1 MLIYTITL
9 FLQILI
15 MKPNIYTNSLVIMVI
30 SSTTLLLI
38 GIISLATPMRVVYAD
53 DSSDESQTDQSSPSS
68 SDNSQSDQSSSQ
80 RDNSV

>member
-1 MLIYTITL
+1 
-9 FLQILI
+9 

-68 SDNSQSDQSSSQ
+68 LTTPNLINPRLKETTLSRKVAIIELKEQLK
-80 RDNSV
+80 

>member
-1 MLIYTITL
+1 
-9 FLQILI
+9 
-15 MKPNIYTNSLVIMVI
+15 MKQNIYTNSVLIMII